1 MTAEEERQQG
11 GPGRGTAPAGFTP
24 LDQAFDAGSLYAL
37 RAAVAAHAAAAGLG
51 RHQVYDVTAVAHE
64 LAANAV
70 LHGAGHGR
78 LRLWTD
84 DKFLYCQVSDDGR
97 GAARGRRGR
106 AGRRA
111 RRGPP
116 STGTGCGWPAS
127 SPTTSASAA
136 ARTAR
141 PPPSASSSALSK
153 RSRRVP
159 AGPQARLWRHL
170 SILVRNRGPV
180 S

>member
-11 GPGRGTAPAGFTP
+11 GPGRGTVPAGLTP

-84 DKFLYCQVSDDGR
+84 EKFLYCQVSDDGR
-97 GAARGRRGR
+97 GQPADG
-106 AGRRA
+106 AGEPDGA
-111 RRGPP
+111 LPWPAEHGHGLWLAGQLADHVGISRGPD
-116 STGTGCGWPAS
+116 GT
-127 SPTTSASAA
+127 
-136 ARTAR
+136 TAT
-141 PPPSASSSALSK
+141 
-153 RSRRVP
+153 
-159 AGPQARLWRHL
+159 
-170 SILVRNRGPV
+170 VRFLLGAE
-180 S
+180 